1 MGDRAN
7 RSRRQF
13 LKATSGLAAGAA
25 VAGCLDDDTEIDDDG
40 DLDLDEDD
48 DDETGVD
55 DDSGPDEDDEEQYL
69 RMINGTMDS
78 MDPIRS
84 TLAATGT
91 VLNQVFDGLT
101 YEPNGELAIE
111 NQIAEE
117 YDVSDDFLTYTFHL
131 KEGVQYHGDWGEVT
145 ADDFVYA
152 WERLAASENSR
163 RRERLLDFLGVSH
176 ETDDEGAYEPG
187 TLEMEAVDDYT
198 FEFTLETPY
207 HSVVE
212 LLPYRAFAPIPE
224 DIVGDIEG
232 YDGEMPREEFG
243 TENPIGTGPF
253 RFEEWEAGSHLS
265 LERFDDYHGQ
275 VAEIDGVHWSIMD
288 DSNARFNRAMNRN
301 LDVFTME
308 PSQFDAELL
317 DVEETDD
324 GRELGTYGPLSN
336 DETVQYQSSE
346 VLVSY
351 YIVFNTSN
359 VDELAAR
366 RAIGHVIDQH
376 ELAANEFDDMYDPGY
391 HIVPPSAF
399 PGGEDNYREMAE
411 AEYPYGYAESQID
424 TAREIM
430 EEAGYGEDDMYEFSL
445 TVYPDSIWQDFGEL
459 LASQA
464 RAAHIDIDVREAPQ
478 STIINQAI
486 EGTMDAFTLWD
497 RMDYPGPD
505 VFHRFLHPTPEMP
518 QFTRISAGVDAEYA
532 DEAADAWDQYLD
544 NRGESEGEA
553 EARNEAFERIERAN
567 LEMVAQ
573 LPLLHERVHRFVYD
587 WVDIDMH
594 GSMEYQQYNTV
605 SIDDQS

>member
-1 MGDRAN
+1 MPDNGDRPEAN
-7 RSRRQF
+7 EHTDELLSRRS
-13 LKATSGLAAGAA
+13 LLAAGGVAAATA
-25 VAGCLDDDTEIDDDG
+25 VAGCSGGEEIDEEGTD
-40 DLDLDEDD
+40 
-48 DDETGVD
+48 
-55 DDSGPDEDDEEQYL
+55 PDEDTDETEDVDGTYL
-69 RMINGTMDS
+69 RMAVDS
-78 MDPIRS
+78 VSSLDPVIIQLDSAGEYNVYER
-84 TLAATGT
+84 
-91 VLNQVFDGLT
+91 LT
-101 YEPNGELAIE
+101 SHPNGRLPAEGQLAE
-111 NQIAEE
+111 DWRTE
-117 YDVSDDFLTYTFHL
+117 DDGHVYEFDI
-131 KEGVQYHGDWGEVT
+131 KEGVEFHDGRELT
-145 ADDFVYA
+145 ADDFVYS
-152 WERLAASENSR
+152 WR
-163 RRERLLDFLGVSH
+163 RMAESPDTRNADDLLDTFEIAHERDDDGELVPDSLGV
-176 ETDDEGAYEPG
+176 
-187 TLEMEAVDDYT
+187 EAVDDYT
-198 FEFTLETPY
+198 LR
-207 HSVVE
+207 VE
-212 LLPYRAFAPIPE
+212 LAQPFYMTLDQLANISFAATPE
-224 DIVGDIEG
+224 GIVGDIEG

-324 GRELGTYGPLSN
+324 GRELGTYGPLPN

-376 ELAANEFDDMYDPGY
+376 ELATNEFDDMYDPGY